1 MYVFSCSIAQQD
13 VDPLFKNLYNS
24 IDWWNNETSLT
35 LITPQGW
42 QSNVISRSVCEQ
54 NNSGLRKR
62 TSTNMVGMCRL

>member
-24 IDWWNNETSLT
+24 TDWWNNETSLT

-42 QSNVISRSVCEQ
+42 QSNVISRSVVLSVSRITQDCGNGRQ
-54 NNSGLRKR
+54 P
-62 TSTNMVGMCRL
+62 TW